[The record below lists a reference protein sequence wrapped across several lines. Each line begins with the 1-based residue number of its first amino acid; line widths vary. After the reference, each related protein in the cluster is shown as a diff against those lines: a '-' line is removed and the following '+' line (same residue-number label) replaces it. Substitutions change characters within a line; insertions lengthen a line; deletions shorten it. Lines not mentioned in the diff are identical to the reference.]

1 MPIRPIVKVVPAGN
15 HRTMKVL
22 VLKGD
27 ADRPA
32 GIPLSHSG
40 MKLMDQTTPGLFE
53 EQKSVKIEL
62 NSENGKILAVS
73 AITNTDP
80 AFFHL
85 MDEGINPDTRTN
97 TIRRRLHSILWHMAE
112 SPEPVE
118 RALRYLQ
125 YGTRSEEE

>member
-1 MPIRPIVKVVPAGN
+1 MPIRPIVKLVPAGN

-62 NSENGKILAVS
+62 NSENDCIQFCGTWQNLLNQWRGRCDIF
-73 AITNTDP
+73 NTEQDLKRNEKVLTIP
-80 AFFHL
+80 T
-85 MDEGINPDTRTN
+85 TRF
-97 TIRRRLHSILWHMAE
+97 
-112 SPEPVE
+112 EPKKVK
-118 RALRYLQ
+118 
-125 YGTRSEEE
+125 